1 MSIYKIVITGGPCA
15 GKSSVMPILQ
25 EELGKL
31 GYKVLIVSESATD
44 FLTHG
49 AKYSDPKF
57 QRYLIEYQLERERIY
72 EDFARQQEGPTLIF
86 LDRGCLDCKAY
97 MSEDEWSEVLR
108 ELHTN
113 EIEVRDSY
121 DAVFHLMSTARNSD
135 LIYTQENNAARFES
149 SEEAAIAADDAV
161 YNVWASHPRRVV
173 IDNYSSFDDKV
184 KKLIGEI
191 LNVIE

>member
-1 MSIYKIVITGGPCA
+1 MITKIVITGGPCA
-15 GKSSVMPILQ
+15 GKSSVMPRIQ
-25 EELGKL
+25 EELGRL
-31 GYKVLIVSESATD
+31 GYKVLIVSESATE

-49 AKYSDPKF
+49 AQYSDPKF

-72 EDFARQQEGPTLIF
+72 ENFARQQEGDTLIV

-97 MSEDEWSEVLR
+97 MPEDEWAEVLK

-113 EIEVRDSY
+113 EIEIRDSY
-121 DAVFHLMSTARNSD
+121 DAVFHLMSTAKNSD

-149 SEEAAIAADDAV
+149 SEDAAIAADDAV

-173 IDNYSSFDDKV
+173 IENYPDFEDKV
-184 KKLIGEI
+184 KMLIKEI
-191 LNVIE
+191 IEFLE

>member
-1 MSIYKIVITGGPCA
+1 
-15 GKSSVMPILQ
+15 MP
-25 EELGKL
+25 
-31 GYKVLIVSESATD
+31 
-44 FLTHG
+44 
-49 AKYSDPKF
+49 
-57 QRYLIEYQLERERIY
+57 
-72 EDFARQQEGPTLIF
+72 
-86 LDRGCLDCKAY
+86 
-97 MSEDEWSEVLR
+97 EDEWSEVLR

-113 EIEVRDSY
+113 EIEIRDSY
-121 DAVFHLMSTARNSD
+121 YAVFHLMSTARSSD
-135 LIYTQENNAARFES
+135 LTYTQENNAARFES